1 MQQYLKPSAAVIGT
15 YFYFDPDSRSL
26 EKLQEMYPL
35 NGPHNYTREYFK
47 DGIRSRYSIV
57 KQTEIGVSTDS
68 GSGLTFDFHCTG
80 DALYMRSFLLR
91 LSAAHKHER
100 EPAAQENTAK

>member
-1 MQQYLKPSAAVIGT
+1 
-15 YFYFDPDSRSL
+15 
-26 EKLQEMYPL
+26 MYPL

-68 GSGLTFDFHCTG
+68 GNGLTFDFHCTG

-100 EPAAQENTAK
+100 EPEAQGNAAK